1 MLRLV
6 AWTLP
11 LLLAALVSATGC
23 NFAKS
28 IGLVRND
35 SPPSDMELAEA
46 DATAAPSDPEIERSR
61 SSLVHTLRKPADW
74 FSFARRDS
82 RDTELASSE
91 ASSESAQSAE
101 SQGRTGS
108 QPLSYPNVVPSKYR
122 SMDAQG
128 KSAELAE
135 SSSASPSLV
144 RPSRR
149 PPPDPAPKPPEA
161 DDLVTPSLAAQ
172 PSPTAAQPS
181 PTAAQPA
188 SPTATQP
195 AAASLAAQPRSPLTR
210 PALAPATQPVAVPT
224 APPQETLVAPRP
236 GDGPLY
242 DLIARAA
249 RAWRIESPERATRA
263 PATAPSES
271 TAPAP
276 AAQSLAHE
284 TNLKFN
290 TPDLGDRNQQ
300 RTTRSLNIATNILR
314 PAAQSRPA
322 PAGQSGTHT
331 TAAPPSKSTVYVPTT
346 TWTAKRPPA
355 TPPAVA
361 STPSPVSTSPPV
373 VAGRAPAESPK
384 SAAVANTFGAVG
396 GKREAAQTVAAS
408 PASQQ
413 PARDSLSPAATPV
426 RPSVTVPPRTQA
438 LARTET
444 APADAQSQKRPA
456 YLTKTPSAVRPNV
469 PTNAAPPMA
478 TPQIAHN
485 ATAAPVQRESLAP
498 QVAPGATT
506 APAHRDSLAPLVD
519 AQTYRAQ
526 TASTPADQ
534 APPLHMAS
542 RPTGTVPPGSWMATY
557 QRLIEQADARSAP
570 RPPAGS
576 PTRSLSSDDAPALPE
591 MPPPTLRR

>member
-6 AWTLP
+6 GWTLP
-11 LLLAALVSATGC
+11 LLLAALVSVTGC

-35 SPPSDMELAEA
+35 SPPSDMELAGA
-46 DATAAPSDPEIERSR
+46 DATSEPSDSEIERSR

-82 RDTELASSE
+82 RDPELASSE
-91 ASSESAQSAE
+91 ANAESAQNAE

-128 KSAELAE
+128 KSAELAQ

-172 PSPTAAQPS
+172 RSPSAVQSSPS
-181 PTAAQPA
+181 AAQPA

-195 AAASLAAQPRSPLTR
+195 AAATLAAQPRSPLTQ
-210 PALAPATQPVAVPT
+210 PAQAPATQAVAVPT
-224 APPQETLVAPRP
+224 APPQATLAAHRP

-242 DLIARAA
+242 DMIARAA
-249 RAWRIESPERATRA
+249 RAWRNESPEGATRA
-263 PATAPSES
+263 HATAPSES

-300 RTTRSLNIATNILR
+300 RTTRPLNIATNILR
-314 PAAQSRPA
+314 PAQSMPA

-331 TAAPPSKSTVYVPTT
+331 TVAPPSKSTVYVPTT
-346 TWTAKRPPA
+346 TWTAKKPPA

-361 STPSPVSTSPPV
+361 STPNPVSSSLPI
-373 VAGRAPAESPK
+373 VAGRTPAESPK
-384 SAAVANTFGAVG
+384 SAAVANTFSAAVG
-396 GKREAAQTVAAS
+396 QRDAAQTVAAS
-408 PASQQ
+408 PASEQ
-413 PARDSLSPAATPV
+413 PARDSISPAATPV

-444 APADAQSQKRPA
+444 APADAQSPPRPA

-469 PTNAAPPMA
+469 PTNAAPPTA
-478 TPQIAHN
+478 APQIAHN
-485 ATAAPVQRESLAP
+485 ATAAPVQRESFLP
-498 QVAPGATT
+498 QVAPGAT
-506 APAHRDSLAPLVD
+506 AVPAHRDSLAPLVD

-526 TASTPADQ
+526 TASTPANPG
-534 APPLHMAS
+534 PPLHMAS
-542 RPTGTVPPGSWMATY
+542 RPTETVPPGSWMATY

-576 PTRSLSSDDAPALPE
+576 PTRRLSSDDAPALPE
-591 MPPPTLRR
+591 MPPPTVRR